1 MTSRLSPEKQ
11 ASGGERKLNSNHA
24 GKETRTALGAL
35 GTEESAE
42 TGQQTKPKEQE
53 DSDHKGALDRLGV
66 EETYG
71 LESSLRRVGHGLAGK
86 AAEPGTQNPQEP
98 K

>member
-1 MTSRLSPEKQ
+1 MSYLSPEER
-11 ASGGERKLNSNHA
+11 ASGGERKMNSNHS
-24 GKETRTALGAL
+24 GKETRTVRGAL
-35 GTEESAE
+35 GTEKSAE

-71 LESSLRRVGHGLAGK
+71 LENSLRRVGNGLAGK
-86 AAEPGTQNPQEP
+86 ASEPGTQL
-98 K
+98 